1 MINKTINFINQKLLL
16 IIFAFCISVA
26 VFSFYIVYSNRII
39 FADIDKNEGIKTE
52 NFSENNGNYNISIN
66 YPFTENEKINKKI
79 KSYIGNYIDRVRSDT
94 KFFISSGTKDKF
106 NLKIDFVTE
115 RVNEDVA
122 SFIFF
127 ADYASDN
134 NFKKHEI
141 FIINC
146 NLKNGKNVD
155 LSNFFYKNSEIKKSL
170 CIISKEYFQNI
181 DNIDNKV
188 RSYFLDDISYS
199 AQNSFD
205 GYSFSNNYISIY
217 FNSNKI
223 SSSYE
228 EIYEIKIPWD
238 SVKNLLKHNIYYLY

>member
-1 MINKTINFINQKLLL
+1 MINKTIKFINQKLLL

-39 FADIDKNEGIKTE
+39 FADIDKNSSIKTE
-52 NFSENNGNYNISIN
+52 FFSENNVKYNISIN
-66 YPFTENEKINKKI
+66 YPLTENEKINKKI
-79 KSYIGNYIDRVRSDT
+79 KSYIENYIESVKRDT
-94 KFFISSGTKDKF
+94 KFFIPSSTKDSF
-106 NLKIDFVTE
+106 NLKINYETE
-115 RVNEDVA
+115 RVNEKIA

-127 ADYASDN
+127 ADYEN
-134 NFKKHEI
+134 NNDFKKHEI

-146 NLKNGKNVD
+146 NLKNGKTVD
-155 LSNFFYKNSEIKKSL
+155 LSNFFGKNSEIKKAL

-181 DNIDNKV
+181 DNIDNKI
-188 RSYFLDDISYS
+188 RSYFIDDISYS

-223 SSSYE
+223 SSAYE
-228 EIYEIKIPWD
+228 EIYEIKVPWD
-238 SVKNLLKHNIYYLY
+238 SVKDLLKHNIYYVY